1 MSKRSDKLNHAA
13 HVKKSTRGTS
23 NELSFSVLD
32 AARNALDDGKDPSSD
47 QARGFG
53 RIRLFTLPIGRR
65 KPPATPKKDELAA
78 LMGGSS
84 PVPSSASS
92 TPSLV
97 KPVESDKPSSE
108 APAIPLP
115 QAEPKAPK
123 PAQPKVPKPAQPSH
137 SRFERAPRSTG
148 RTSEEEIAWRKARR
162 RKGKILAGILCAV
175 IIVALAGAGLFYLY
189 QDNVRYQRNTQLL
202 QESADA
208 LTSTDEFLLA
218 LDDALQD
225 PLGDQA
231 ETFFNDRLGD
241 LASIDS
247 SLQLAESKADEAMQG
262 LRETVEREA
271 ADALMATSAAR
282 QTLVDQGWKILEDS
296 VGMKSLYERVGE
308 AWQQTGEAD
317 SLAREAAQLAGENSQ
332 EAITRSTEL
341 SNEASALFSDVRA
354 TMEALA
360 QEDAEVDL
368 SAQIAYLDK
377 RIEALGYAVASND
390 ALLARDTAVA
400 VEQNDAYNA
409 ADKEATSLAAA
420 LPIDPGQPVLDVLEA
435 RLADPIEAYEAAR
448 GQASTSDAFLRDYF
462 SRSA

>member
-108 APAIPLP
+108 APAVPLP

-123 PAQPKVPKPAQPSH
+123 PAQPKAPKPAQPSP
-137 SRFERAPRSTG
+137 SRFERAPRNTG

-162 RKGKILAGILCAV
+162 RKGKILAGVLCAV
-175 IIVALAGAGLFYLY
+175 IIVALAGAGLLYLY
-189 QDNVRYQRNTQLL
+189 QDNVRYQQNMQLL

-231 ETFFNDRLGD
+231 EMFFNDRQGD

>member
-84 PVPSSASS
+84 PVPSSTSS

-108 APAIPLP
+108 APAVPLP

-123 PAQPKVPKPAQPSH
+123 PAQPSP

-162 RKGKILAGILCAV
+162 RKGKILAGVLCAV
-175 IIVALAGAGLFYLY
+175 IIVVLAGAGLLYLY
-189 QDNVRYQRNTQLL
+189 QDNVRYQQNTQLL

-218 LDDALQD
+218 LDEALQD

-247 SLQLAESKADEAMQG
+247 SLQLAESKADEAMHG

-354 TMEALA
+354 TMEVLA

-390 ALLARDTAVA
+390 ALLARDTAAA

-409 ADKEATSLAAA
+409 ADKEAASLAAA
-420 LPIDPGQPVLDVLEA
+420 LPIDPGQPVLDALEE

>member
-84 PVPSSASS
+84 PVPASASN

-108 APAIPLP
+108 APAVPLP
-115 QAEPKAPK
+115 QTEPKAPK
-123 PAQPKVPKPAQPSH
+123 PAQPKVTKPAQPSS

-162 RKGKILAGILCAV
+162 RKGKILAGILGAV

-189 QDNVRYQRNTQLL
+189 QDNVRYQQNTQLL
-202 QESADA
+202 QESADT

-231 ETFFNDRLGD
+231 ETFFNDRQGD

-354 TMEALA
+354 TMEVLA
-360 QEDAEVDL
+360 QEDTEVDL

-377 RIEALGYAVASND
+377 RIEALGYAMASND

>member
-84 PVPSSASS
+84 PVPSSTSS

-108 APAIPLP
+108 APAVPLP

-123 PAQPKVPKPAQPSH
+123 SAQPSP

-175 IIVALAGAGLFYLY
+175 IIVALAGAGLLYLY
-189 QDNVRYQRNTQLL
+189 QDNVRYQQNTQLL
-202 QESADA
+202 QESADT

-218 LDDALQD
+218 LDDALKD

-231 ETFFNDRLGD
+231 ETFFNDRQGD
-241 LASIDS
+241 LASIGS

-341 SNEASALFSDVRA
+341 SNEASSLFSDVRA
-354 TMEALA
+354 TMEVLA

-390 ALLARDTAVA
+390 ALLARDTAAA

-409 ADKEATSLAAA
+409 ADKEAASLAAA
-420 LPIDPGQPVLDVLEA
+420 LPIDPGQPVLDALEE

>member
-108 APAIPLP
+108 APAVPLP
-115 QAEPKAPK
+115 QTEPKAPK
-123 PAQPKVPKPAQPSH
+123 PAQPKVTKPAQPSS

-162 RKGKILAGILCAV
+162 RKGKILAGILGAV

-189 QDNVRYQRNTQLL
+189 QDNVRYQQNTQLL
-202 QESADA
+202 QESADT

-231 ETFFNDRLGD
+231 ETFFNDRQGD

-296 VGMKSLYERVGE
+296 VGMKSLYGRVGE